1 MNQMADTIG
10 KVAVA
15 PKAEVDKS
23 NWEWVTVP
31 AKDLFGDAHTGV
43 SINFE
48 KFGPEL
54 DEEGQPTGKPG
65 KYFIDPVK
73 AETVRKLLDQY
84 HVVQMR
90 IMQRQPDLEM
100 AKVMNRGSK
109 LGAPVHADKF

>member
-84 HVVQMR
+84 HVAQMR

>member
-1 MNQMADTIG
+1 MADTIG

-84 HVVQMR
+84 HVAQMR